1 MMLEELG
8 LKVANVW
15 TKESFGAGGHYSGD
29 LFIGIFRD
37 KGDLEETLYM
47 DEDFNTLSKHWIN
60 TERFGA
66 FHEKNINLT
75 DSSILKELFNK
86 KKYEDELV
94 QFIVKKSKDFIDKH
108 EAFVSSHLD

>member
-8 LKVANVW
+8 WKVVKVW